1 MTTVLRRIRGILGTA
16 LTWAVAW
23 AFGGL
28 LIGVSSLVFPFL
40 PWDGFFRVFDAP
52 LPAMGVPGFF
62 AGAFYAAIVGVVAR
76 RKRFHELSMR
86 SVAIWGAL
94 GGALLAALPA
104 LMVLTDTARIA
115 EYGLGIWKHAAII
128 FTPVVLFSTAS
139 ATGSLLIA
147 RRAQSA
153 ELLAVDDADLLE
165 SPTSNYRTVGSTA
178 CAVQITRPRT
188 GSTGSEP
195 PSNQAAQSTT
205 PPVH

>member
-1 MTTVLRRIRGILGTA
+1 MPLALRRIRGILGTA
-16 LTWAVAW
+16 MTWAIAW
-23 AFGGL
+23 AIGGL
-28 LIGVSSLVFPFL
+28 LIGVSSLLLPFL

-62 AGAFYAAIVGVVAR
+62 AGAIYAMIVGIVAR

-86 SVAIWGAL
+86 SVALWGAI

-104 LMVLTDTARIA
+104 MMVLTDTARVA

-147 RRAQSA
+147 RRAQ
-153 ELLAVDDADLLE
+153 DRDLLE
-165 SPTSNYRTVGSTA
+165 SADSVVRQVGSTTHA
-178 CAVQITRPRT
+178 EQCRGAEKQIELSSRP
-188 GSTGSEP
+188 S
-195 PSNQAAQSTT
+195 
-205 PPVH
+205 